1 LKPADSNALPFRV
14 PVQGHF
20 SHFVYGFSA
29 DLLADKDG
37 RRDLEAVASLD
48 DYWTHWLAE
57 ADPGDMEC
65 IIDDSYFFLRHLRRL
80 IFPEFV
86 VQRLGGADELYS
98 DDATKVAKALGSTSL
113 KELIATMSTATEIP
127 DYSERA
133 ILRLRYL
140 NLESDGINSMIT
152 TMNETKYSARLDY
165 IDVCLFPDC
174 RGILVVRLSDFSRLD
189 AQPVTTMELGR
200 LLRQLKGI
208 QFRQRY
214 VVSLS
219 HPVFPSGIVSW
230 ASMLDHVLRRLTT
243 RSVTRVTQEGG
254 DSRFRKHSFVAV
266 RKSRKM
272 GDRPA
277 EVAFESNLERMLFEV
292 STGHATTDSQEV
304 PSASRIGEF
313 RKNMV
318 DQWVNFGALAFW
330 DDVTFYIQDRT
341 GTTDPPPSGGEDGY
355 ARVTYPRQVENS
367 YLWMYVLA
375 EYQRATL
382 SDYTIRLV
390 ELGLD
395 HYRDLERA
403 LAVTNEYL
411 RFRNLYWFR
420 DATPSQFGI
429 AVHAAVMRMQGL
441 SDMMLAL
448 DAQFGLVTGQFRM
461 EHDEDTAARS
471 RAANV
476 LLSLLGIVGVPMS
489 IVATVMAT
497 SLASASLLK
506 HISARQAW
514 LVFLGAFVVLMS
526 IVGAW
531 MWWSASRITKKRR
544 AHRRI
549 GDV

>member
-1 LKPADSNALPFRV
+1 VDGV
-14 PVQGHF
+14 
-20 SHFVYGFSA
+20 SA
-29 DLLADKDG
+29 DLLADKNG
-37 RRDLEAVASLD
+37 RRDLEAVASLGD
-48 DYWTHWLAE
+48 DWAHWLAE
-57 ADPGDMEC
+57 TSSGDMES

-86 VQRLGGADELYS
+86 VQRLGGADELYP
-98 DDATKVAKALGSTSL
+98 DDATRVAKALGDTSL
-113 KELIATMSTATEIP
+113 KDLIATMSAATEIA

-140 NLESDGINSMIT
+140 NLESDGIDSFTT
-152 TMNETKYSARLDY
+152 TMNDTEYRARLDY
-165 IDVCLFPDC
+165 LDVCLFPDC
-174 RGILVVRLSDFSRLD
+174 RGILIVRLSDFARVDGQAL
-189 AQPVTTMELGR
+189 ATLELGR

-214 VVSLS
+214 VVALS
-219 HPVFPSGIVSW
+219 HPAFPSGIVSW
-230 ASMLDHVLRRLTT
+230 ANMLDHVLKRLTT

-254 DSRFRKHSFVAV
+254 DSRFRKQSFVAV
-266 RKSRKM
+266 KKSRKIH
-272 GDRPA
+272 DRPTGNI
-277 EVAFESNLERMLFEV
+277 FESNLERMLFEF

-304 PSASRIGEF
+304 PSASRVGEF
-313 RKNMV
+313 RSNMV
-318 DQWVNFGALAFW
+318 DQWVNFGAVAFW

-341 GTTDPPPSGGEDGY
+341 GTTDPPPGGGEDRY
-355 ARVTYPRQVENS
+355 ARMTYPRQAENS
-367 YLWMYVLA
+367 YLWLFVLA

-390 ELGLD
+390 QLGLD

-420 DATPSQFGI
+420 EATPSQSGI
-429 AVHAAVMRMQGL
+429 AIHAAIMRMQGL

-461 EHDEDTAARS
+461 EHDEDNAARS

-497 SLASASLLK
+497 SLASTSLLK
-506 HISARQAW
+506 HISARQSW
-514 LVFLGAFVVLMS
+514 SIFLGAFIVLLL

-531 MWWSASRITKKRR
+531 MWWSAARITKKRR
-544 AHRRI
+544 THRRI